1 MQALLSVKFIILD
14 VPIKGKL
21 SGPAALED
29 VIKVYFPRST
39 CGFEYSVALIHLV
52 LPGVLVKSLI
62 GNKLWPSI

>member
-21 SGPAALED
+21 SGRAALED

-39 CGFEYSVALIHLV
+39 CVAYSVALIHLV
-52 LPGVLVKSLI
+52 LSGVLAKSLI
-62 GNKLWPSI
+62 GNKSWPSI